1 MSSTASTMANRGAER
16 LLLRLPR
23 DQRLELAEAL
33 VESLDDDLDEDER
46 QRLHAALDEAQADI
60 KAGRTRPAAEV
71 LADLRRDL

>member
-1 MSSTASTMANRGAER
+1 MAGKSEHR
-16 LLLRLPR
+16 LDELLRLPR

-60 KAGRTRPAAEV
+60 QAGRTRPAAEV
-71 LADLRRDL
+71 LDDLRRDL

>member
-1 MSSTASTMANRGAER
+1 MAGKSEHR
-16 LLLRLPR
+16 LEELLRLPR

-33 VESLDDDLDEDER
+33 VESLDDLDEDDR

-60 KAGRTRPAAEV
+60 EAGRTRPAADV